1 MKYTILIL
9 AIFISALSSQA
20 AETREELKESV
31 IQIMNEKDWEAYKAL
46 TYKKGM
52 TDYDYEMMESLKTVI
67 IDGRK
72 VISGE
77 FVDLPEDHKTS
88 FVYDGRAFE
97 TTISP
102 LGLLKLKQEGGG
114 STLRYAKDGDRFVL
128 VGTKSEDLGWEGPAD
143 VQLGVVILGYNTKG
157 LKIEAS
163 WNASGRDFSEEFDHT
178 SNTFFGQ
185 YLKTVKVISDN
196 PEAAYQLQIMEGGKE
211 IYKSDK
217 KKGIGEIQ
225 YVRDANTME

>member
-1 MKYTILIL
+1 MKYTTLIL
-9 AIFISALSSQA
+9 AIFVSALSSQA
-20 AETREELKESV
+20 AETREELKASV
-31 IQIMNEKDWEAYKAL
+31 IQILNEQDWGAYKAL

-52 TDYDYEMMESLKTVI
+52 TDYDYEMMESLKPVI

-77 FVDLPEDHKTS
+77 FTDLPEDHKTS

-97 TTISP
+97 PTISP
-102 LGLLKLKQEGGG
+102 LGLLKLEQEGGG
-114 STLRYAKDGDRFVL
+114 STLRYAKDGDQFVL
-128 VGTKSEDLGWEGPAD
+128 VGTKSEELGWEGPAD
-143 VQLGVVILGYNTKG
+143 VQLGVVIIGHNTEG

-163 WNASGRDFSEEFDHT
+163 WNASGREFSGEFDHT

-185 YLKTVKVISDN
+185 YLETVKVISDN
-196 PEAAYQLQIMEGGKE
+196 PDAAYQLQIMKDGKE

-225 YVRDANTME
+225 YTRDVNKTE

>member
-1 MKYTILIL
+1 MKYTILTL
-9 AIFISALSSQA
+9 AIFISVLSSQA
-20 AETREELKESV
+20 AETREELKASV
-31 IQIMNEKDWEAYKAL
+31 IQILNEQNWEAYKAL

-52 TDYDYEMMESLKTVI
+52 TDYDYETMESLKSVI

-77 FVDLPEDHKTS
+77 FSDLPEGHKTS
-88 FVYDGRAFE
+88 FIYDGRAFE
-97 TTISP
+97 PTISP
-102 LGLLKLKQEGGG
+102 MGLLKLEQEGGG
-114 STLRYAKDGDRFVL
+114 STLQYAKDGDQFVL

-143 VQLGVVILGYNTKG
+143 VQLGVVIIGHNTQG
-157 LKIEAS
+157 LKVEAS

-178 SNTFFGQ
+178 STTFFGQ
-185 YLKTVKVISDN
+185 YVETVKVTTDN
-196 PEAAYQLQIMEGGKE
+196 PDAAYQLRIMEDGKE

-225 YVRDANTME
+225 YTRNVNKTE

>member
-1 MKYTILIL
+1 MKHTTLIL

-20 AETREELKESV
+20 AETREELKASV
-31 IQIMNEKDWEAYKAL
+31 IQILNEQNWEAYKAL

-52 TDYDYEMMESLKTVI
+52 TDYDYEMMESLKSVI

-77 FVDLPEDHKTS
+77 FADLPEGHKTS
-88 FVYDGRAFE
+88 FIYDGRAFE
-97 TTISP
+97 PTISP
-102 LGLLKLKQEGGG
+102 MGLLKLEQEGGG
-114 STLRYAKDGDRFVL
+114 STLQYAKGGDQFVL

-143 VQLGVVILGYNTKG
+143 VQLGVVIIGHNTEG
-157 LKIEAS
+157 LKIQAS

-178 SNTFFGQ
+178 STTFFGQ
-185 YLKTVKVISDN
+185 YVETVKVTSDN
-196 PEAAYQLQIMEGGKE
+196 PDAAYQLQIMEDEKE

-217 KKGIGEIQ
+217 KKGIGEIL
-225 YVRDANTME
+225 YTRVVNKAE